1 MPDERTEKPTPRKLQ
16 RARQQGHVPRSRE
29 ILSAITFLVVIV
41 LLRFLYNNVLVVLTN
56 VMILWRDIS
65 ISSYGYPEETIYA
78 AWKPV
83 VSLWI
88 WIVIFIGIAILLT
101 NVIVTAIFGG
111 FVFTFHRLIPRLD
124 ALNPVSNLRNL
135 FSLNK
140 LIETLFGIAK
150 LVVITIVVYLYLRGH
165 WNTMVAVMGIN
176 FKAQLYEFMIVVNSL
191 LWRVGII
198 YLLIGV
204 LDWYYQKWS
213 YMRNMRMTKQEVKEE
228 LKAMEGNPQVKRKI
242 RQKMY
247 AIVMRKMLMN
257 TKSATAVI
265 TNPTEFAVAIKYEDD
280 MIAPQIVAK
289 GTGWLA
295 QRIKKIARRYN
306 IPIFRRPKL
315 ARRLFWTHEVGDY
328 IKPEFYVEIAH
339 IIRDVILR
347 KEKNRR

>member
-16 RARQQGHVPRSRE
+16 KARQQGNVPRSRE
-29 ILSAITFLVVIV
+29 ILSAMTFLVVIV

-56 VMILWRDIS
+56 VMILWRDLS
-65 ISSYGYPEETIYA
+65 MSSYVSPEETIYA
-78 AWKPV
+78 AWKPIV
-83 VSLWI
+83 GLWI
-88 WIVIFIGIAILLT
+88 WIVIFMGIAILLT
-101 NVIVTAIFGG
+101 NVVVTAIFGG
-111 FVFTFHRLIPRLD
+111 LVFTFHRLIPRLD
-124 ALNPVSNLRNL
+124 ALNPVSNLKNL

-140 LIETLFGIAK
+140 LMETLFGIVK
-150 LVVITIVVYLYLRGH
+150 LVVITTVVYLYLREH
-165 WNTMVAVMGIN
+165 WNTLVAVMGVN
-176 FKAQLYEFMIVVNSL
+176 FKAQLYEFMVVVNSL

-198 YLLIGV
+198 YLIIGL
-204 LDWYYQKWS
+204 LDWYYQKWN

-247 AIVMRKMLMN
+247 AIVMRRMMMN
-257 TKSATAVI
+257 TKNATAVI

-295 QRIKKIARRYN
+295 QRIKRIAKRYN

-315 ARRLFWTHEVGDY
+315 ARRLFWAHEVGDY
-328 IKPEFYVEIAH
+328 IKPEFYVEIAR